1 MIKEMIKNKR
11 KEFGLTQEAL
21 AEKLNVSRTTISSW
35 ETGRTYPDLDRVV
48 ELSEF
53 FDVSLDYLLKGNEIT
68 VKKITK
74 DSKKGRILNKI
85 GILFLVFIL
94 LTGVYFIIWKAKV
107 DNLYKN
113 ISNNGWTDEKY
124 YFSKV
129 ENSVSFHVPKL
140 KTYKIWELPESLD
153 LTAEAMY
160 TSGDESYING
170 VSIDYTGDRTSFLVS
185 WGSRD
190 LSGVSIV
197 MDSDF
202 EYKKELQDLTEQT
215 LSYEFEKI
223 YRKELDIER
232 TYLIEF
238 LELVD
243 GKWKK
248 INLDDI

>member
-1 MIKEMIKNKR
+1 MIKEMLKNKR

-85 GILFLVFIL
+85 AILFLVFIL
-94 LTGVYFIIWKAKV
+94 FIGIYFIVWKVKV

-113 ISNNGWTDEKY
+113 ITNNGWTDEKY
-124 YFSKV
+124 YYSKV
-129 ENSVSFHVPKL
+129 DNSVSFHVNKM
-140 KTYKIWELPESLD
+140 KTYKIWELPKTLD
-153 LTAEAMY
+153 ITAEAMY
-160 TSGDESYING
+160 TSGDDSYING
-170 VSIDYTGDRTSFLVS
+170 VSIDYTGDRTNFLVS
-185 WGSRD
+185 WVNRA
-190 LSGVSIV
+190 LSGVTIV

-202 EYKKELQDLTEQT
+202 EYKKELQALTEQT

-232 TYLIEF
+232 PYLKDF

-248 INLDDI
+248 INENI